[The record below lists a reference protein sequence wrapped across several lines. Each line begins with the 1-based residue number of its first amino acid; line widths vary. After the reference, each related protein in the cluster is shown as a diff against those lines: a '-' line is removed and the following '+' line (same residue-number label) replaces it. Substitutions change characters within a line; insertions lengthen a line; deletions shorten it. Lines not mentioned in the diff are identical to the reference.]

1 MPFEKGVCP
10 NPKGR
15 GAGKDKQDV
24 VPPEV
29 KRLLNKLK
37 NISPAALDIMIEQM
51 VKTLPDGTVLKDVKI
66 AEKLISMYFATL
78 KVSEDLKGKTKVES
92 DKPVADDTPSKPK
105 FTLEVVNPTNG
116 KKVSV
121 SKA

>member
-1 MPFEKGVCP
+1 MPFQKGVCP

-15 GAGKDKQDV
+15 GAGNKDKDQI
-24 VPPEV
+24 PPEI
-29 KRLLNKLK
+29 KKMLHKLK
-37 NISPAALDIMIEQM
+37 NISPAALDVLIEAM

-66 AEKLISMYFATL
+66 AEKLIQMYFATL
-78 KVSEDLKGKTKVES
+78 KVSEDLKVKTKPASEL
-92 DKPVADDTPSKPK
+92 PAADETPSKPK